1 MSEAKQTNVEDIYQL
16 SPVQQGMLFHTLL
29 EPGSGMYFDQVI
41 SRLRFTR
48 EFDLDVFQR
57 AWQKVVERQTV
68 LRMALTW
75 ERRENPLQV
84 VLQRVSLPVEQ
95 HDWRGLDTGE
105 QERRLEFFLR
115 EDRRRGFDLSKA
127 PLVRLTLFRLSDDIY
142 QFVMSYHHILMD
154 GWSLSLVLSEGLSI
168 YEALIEGEDAKL
180 GPVRPYREYI
190 SWLRAQDLTPAEE
203 YWRRMLSG
211 FTSATPLV
219 VDTNRPDGTGQGH
232 GEKYIWLSAESLAA
246 LNAFAR
252 KHQLTPSL
260 VVQAAWALLLSRY
273 SGEMDVVYG
282 LTFSGRPPEIPDIE
296 RMVGLFINTLPTRV
310 QVPPHETVSNWLKT
324 LRAEQTEL
332 TGYEYS
338 PLPQVQAWSDVP
350 RGEPLFESVVVF
362 QNLMG
367 QAGGPRRQFKSMQ
380 VLSNHYVSRMNYPL
394 SVVVAPEET
403 LEIKINYDLRRFDG
417 EVISRMLVHLKTLI
431 EGIVANPEQLV
442 CNVPLLSEDER
453 RLMLREWNATARAYP
468 ADSCIHELVEV
479 QAARDPQAVA
489 VMIAGRMLSYGEL
502 NRRANRLARRLRAL
516 GVGPEV
522 LVGICA
528 ERSFEMVVGMLAIL
542 KAGGGHVPLDPAYP
556 KRRLHFM
563 LEDARVPVLLV
574 QNRLRESLPEH
585 SAQEIILDDVPA
597 ETSPEDDANP
607 QSGVLPDNGAY
618 VIFTSGSTGRP
629 KGILLAHR
637 GLCNLIPAW
646 NELFAVEEGSHVLQ
660 FASFSFDASVWEVFS
675 ALAAGAR
682 LCFGSRQTLY
692 SGEELR
698 DMLVRQEITHALL
711 PPSLLGALDP
721 GGLPTLKMLSAIGEK
736 CTSEIA
742 EKWSNGR
749 RLFNA
754 YGPAEATITVS
765 AYEVEGGREQETAPP
780 IGKPLANMQMY
791 AVDRWLNP
799 LPVGVA
805 GELCIGGVGLA
816 RGYLTDA
823 ALTAEKFVPDPF
835 SGQAGAR
842 LYRSGDLVR
851 YRADSEVEYLGRIDH
866 QVKVRG
872 HRIEL
877 GEVEAALRRQRGVGE
892 AVVVVREGEEGER
905 RLVAYVV
912 GEGGG
917 SVPEWGELRGR
928 LAEELPSYMVPAAWV
943 ELERLPLTPNG
954 KVDRKALPAPD
965 EVRTEQSDTYVAP
978 RTPQEAALAEVWAR
992 TLGVERVGIH
1002 DNFFELG
1009 GDSILS
1015 IRVIARAKQ
1024 RGLSLS
1030 PDRLFRHPTVAEL
1043 AASLHS
1049 ASSDSS
1055 MPSRTP
1061 RAPLSGP
1068 APMLPAQLRF
1078 FEQTPVEPHHFNQA
1092 VLLAPTRH
1100 IDTRPLA
1107 SAARALLSHHD
1118 ALRARFSVEE
1128 GVWRQLIA
1136 PPSQAADFRIELVDL
1151 TGIGDVGEARA
1162 AMEAECGRLQSSFEL
1177 GRGPLFAAALFE
1189 LGGGRGQRLLLAAH
1203 HLVVDGVS
1211 WRVLL
1216 DDLERGYLQAE
1227 GGEAVELGEATAS
1240 VAERA
1245 RELEEWVRGE
1255 SGREEA
1261 AYWAEVEGVKAEVV
1275 KGERVKAEGVR
1286 AEVVSGSVPV
1296 RDSLVDNVE
1305 GRVVRA
1311 RRRLGAEVTRRV
1323 LAGSGAG
1330 RGAGAAEVLA
1340 AALGVALCGWS
1351 GAGEMLVDV
1360 EGHGRESAS
1369 GLDLSRTV
1377 GWMTSV
1383 YPLRLR
1389 GGGAGEALRWAKEA
1403 MRGVPRGGVGYGA
1416 LRYLGYLGREW
1427 SGASEGGRGVSFNYL
1442 GQFGEVGGGLWRWA
1456 EEGTGEWRSGRVE
1469 RRYELEVE
1477 ARVVEGEME
1486 IGCGYVGGRQ
1496 CEEEMEEMVRRM
1508 GELVEEMAGVG
1519 EGGATPSDFPDAD
1532 LSQRKLDSALE
1543 EMELD

>member
-1 MSEAKQTNVEDIYQL
+1 MNEAKQMNVEDIYQL

-48 EFDLDVFQR
+48 EFSLETFQR
-57 AWQKVVERQTV
+57 AWQMVVERQAV
-68 LRMALTW
+68 LRTAFTW
-75 ERRENPLQV
+75 ERREKPLQV
-84 VLQRVSLPVEQ
+84 VLQRLSLPVEHQ
-95 HDWRGLDTGE
+95 DWRGLDADE
-105 QERRLEFFLR
+105 QQKRLESFLR
-115 EDRRRGFDLSKA
+115 EDRRRGFELSKA
-127 PLVRLTLFRLSDDIY
+127 PLARLILFRLSDDVY

-154 GWSLSLVLSEGLSI
+154 GWSLSVVLGEGLSI
-168 YEALIEGEDAKL
+168 YEALTQGEDVRL
-180 GPVRPYREYI
+180 GPPRPYREYI
-190 SWLRAQDLTPAEE
+190 SWLRAQDLTATEE
-203 YWRRMLSG
+203 YWRRVLSG

-219 VDTNRPDGTGQGH
+219 VDAKGLGGAAQGH

-273 SGEMDVVYG
+273 SGETDVVYG
-282 LTFSGRPPEIPDIE
+282 LTFSGRPPAIPDIE
-296 RMVGLFINTLPTRV
+296 RMVGLFINTLPARAR
-310 QVPPHETVSNWLKT
+310 VPPHETVADWLRA
-324 LRAEQTEL
+324 LRAEQAEL
-332 TGYEYS
+332 TGFEYS
-338 PLPQVQAWSDVP
+338 PLPQVQAWGEVP

-367 QAGGPRRQFKSMQ
+367 QAAAARSQLKSVH
-380 VLSNHYVSRMNYPL
+380 VLSNRYVSRMNYPL

-431 EGIVANPEQLV
+431 EGIVADPQRLV
-442 CNVPLLSEDER
+442 RDLPLLSEDER
-453 RLMLREWNATARAYP
+453 RLMLHEWNATAGEYP
-468 ADSCIHELVEV
+468 ADSCIHHLVED
-479 QAARDPQAVA
+479 QAARDPEAIA
-489 VMIAGRMLSYGEL
+489 VMVAGQTFSYGEL

-542 KAGGGHVPLDPAYP
+542 KAGGVHVPLDPAYP
-556 KRRLHFM
+556 KRRLHLM

-574 QNRLRESLPEH
+574 QDCVRGSLPEH
-585 SAQEIILDDVPA
+585 TAQKVRLDDVLA
-597 ETSPEDDANP
+597 ETAPEDDLNP

-646 NELFAVEEGSHVLQ
+646 NELFAVEENSHVLQ

-711 PPSLLGALDP
+711 PPSLLGVLDP
-721 GGLPTLKMLSAIGEK
+721 GGLPRLKMLSAIGEK
-736 CTSEIA
+736 CTAEIA
-742 EKWSNGR
+742 ERWSEGR

-765 AYEVEGGREQETAPP
+765 AYEAGGGRERAGAPP

-799 LPVGVA
+799 LPVGVP

-823 ALTAEKFVPDPF
+823 ALTAQKFVPDPF
-835 SGQAGAR
+835 SGQPGAR

-851 YRADSEVEYLGRIDH
+851 YRADGEIEFLGRIDH

-877 GEVEAALRRQRGVGE
+877 GEVEAALRRQPGVAE
-892 AVVVVREGEEGER
+892 AVVVAQPGAGGET

-912 GEGGG
+912 GEVGAGAPG
-917 SVPEWGELRGR
+917 WGELRAR
-928 LAEELPSYMVPAAWV
+928 LSEELPGYMVPAACV

-954 KVDRKALPAPD
+954 KVDRKALPPPA
-965 EVRTEQSDTYVAP
+965 EVSTEQSDTYVAP

-992 TLGVERVGIH
+992 TLGVERVGVH

-1024 RGLSLS
+1024 HGLSLS

-1043 AASLHS
+1043 AASLTTTNTLTTS
-1049 ASSDSS
+1049 A
-1055 MPSRTP
+1055 
-1061 RAPLSGP
+1061 RARRSPLSGP
-1068 APMLPAQLRF
+1068 APLLPAQLRF
-1078 FEQTPVEPHHFNQA
+1078 FERLPAVAHQFNQA
-1092 VLLAPTRH
+1092 VLLEPRRRL
-1100 IDTRPLA
+1100 DGRPLA
-1107 SAARALLSHHD
+1107 EAARALLRHHD
-1118 ALRARFSVEE
+1118 ALRASFTAEG
-1128 GVWRQLIA
+1128 GVWRQVIGV
-1136 PPSQAADFRIELVDL
+1136 PEEAADFRVEVIDL
-1151 TGIGDVGEARA
+1151 GGARSADEALAALAGE
-1162 AMEAECGRLQSSFEL
+1162 CDRLQAGLSL
-1177 GRGPLFAAALFE
+1177 GGGPLLVAALFE
-1189 LGGGRGQRLLLAAH
+1189 LGGGLGQRLLLAAH

-1216 DDLERGYLQAE
+1216 DDLELGYSQAE
-1227 GGEAVELGEATAS
+1227 AGAPVELGELTAS

-1245 RELEEWVRGE
+1245 EELAAWAVSGD
-1255 SGREEA
+1255 GREKAE
-1261 AYWAEVEGVKAEVV
+1261 YWAEAEW
-1275 KGERVKAEGVR
+1275 AR
-1286 AEVVSGSVPV
+1286 AWVPV
-1296 RDSLVDNVE
+1296 RDGRAPNVE
-1305 GRVVRA
+1305 GAVVRA
-1311 RRRLGAEVTRRV
+1311 RRRLGAEATRRL
-1323 LAGSGAG
+1323 LAGGGGRGSGAG
-1330 RGAGAAEVLA
+1330 EVLA

-1351 GAGEMLVDV
+1351 GAGEVCVDA
-1360 EGHGRESAS
+1360 EGHGRESAA
-1369 GLDLSRTV
+1369 GLELSRTV
-1377 GWMTSV
+1377 GWLTAV
-1383 YPLRLR
+1383 YPVRLR
-1389 GGGAGEALRWAKEA
+1389 GGGVGEALRWAKEA
-1403 MRGVPRGGVGYGA
+1403 VRGVPGGGVGYGA
-1416 LRYLGYLGREW
+1416 LRYLGGEA
-1427 SGASEGGRGVSFNYL
+1427 GAGLRGERAVSFNYL
-1442 GQFGEVGGGLWRWA
+1442 GQFGEVGAGLWAWA
-1456 EEGTGEWRSGRVE
+1456 AEGTGPWRGAE
-1469 RRYELEVE
+1469 AARRYELEVE
-1477 ARVVEGEME
+1477 ARVLEGGEME
-1486 IGCGYVGGRQ
+1486 VACAYARGRQ
-1496 CEEEMEEMVRRM
+1496 REEEME
-1508 GELVEEMAGVG
+1508 GLVERMAEAAEAMAGAAEDV
-1519 EGGATPSDFPDAD
+1519 ATPSDFADAE
-1532 LSQRKLDSALE
+1532 LSQRKLDSALA

>member
-29 EPGSGMYFDQVI
+29 EPGSGMYFDQVS
-41 SRLRFTR
+41 SRLRVTR

-57 AWQKVVERQTV
+57 SWQKVVERQRV
-68 LRMALTW
+68 LRTAFTW
-75 ERRENPLQV
+75 ERREKPLQV

-95 HDWRGLDTGE
+95 HDWRELDAGE
-105 QERRLEFFLR
+105 QARRLEAFLR

-168 YEALIEGEDAKL
+168 YEALIEGEDVQL
-180 GPVRPYREYI
+180 GPARPYREYI

-203 YWRRMLSG
+203 YWRRVLSG

-219 VDTNRPDGTGQGH
+219 VDTNRPGGAGQGH
-232 GEKYIWLSAESLAA
+232 GEKYIWLSAESMAA

-273 SGEMDVVYG
+273 SGEMGVVYG

-296 RMVGLFINTLPTRV
+296 RMVGLFINTLPARV
-310 QVPPHETVSNWLKT
+310 QVTPHETVSNWLKT
-324 LRAEQTEL
+324 LHAEQAEL

-394 SVVVAPEET
+394 SVVLAPEET
-403 LEIKINYDLRRFDG
+403 LEIKINYDLRRFDV

-431 EGIVANPEQLV
+431 EGIVANAEQLV
-442 CNVPLLSEDER
+442 RDVPLLSEDER

-468 ADSCIHELVEV
+468 ADSCIHELVE
-479 QAARDPQAVA
+479 ARAGRDPQAVA
-489 VMIAGRMLSYGEL
+489 VMIAGRTLSYGEL
-502 NRRANRLARRLRAL
+502 NRRANRLARSLRAL

-542 KAGGGHVPLDPAYP
+542 KAGGVHVPLDPAYP

-574 QNRLRESLPEH
+574 QERVRESLPEH
-585 SAQEIILDDVPA
+585 SAQEIRLDDVLA

-646 NELFAVEEGSHVLQ
+646 NELFAVEENSHVLQ

-675 ALAAGAR
+675 ALVAGAR

-692 SGEELR
+692 SGDELR

-721 GGLPTLKMLSAIGEK
+721 GGLPKLKMLSAIGEK

-742 EKWSNGR
+742 DKWSDGR

-791 AVDRWLNP
+791 AVDRWLNH

-851 YRADSEVEYLGRIDH
+851 YRADGAVEYLGRSDH

-877 GEVEAALRRQRGVGE
+877 GEVEAALRRQAGVGE
-892 AVVVVREGEEGER
+892 AVVVAREEAGGER

-912 GEGGG
+912 GEEGAA
-917 SVPEWGELRGR
+917 VPGWGELRAR
-928 LAEELPSYMVPAAWV
+928 LGEELPGYMVPAAWV

-954 KVDRKALPAPD
+954 KVDRKALPAAE
-965 EVRTEQSDTYVAP
+965 EVRMEESDTYVAP
-978 RTPQEAALAEVWAR
+978 RNELEATLAEVWAR

-1015 IRVIARAKQ
+1015 IRVIARAKGH
-1024 RGLSLS
+1024 GLSLT
-1030 PDRLFRHPTVAEL
+1030 PDRLFRHPTVAAL
-1043 AASLHS
+1043 AAALP
-1049 ASSDSS
+1049 AAA
-1055 MPSRTP
+1055 PAAAPPVPPR

-1068 APMLPAQLRF
+1068 APLLPAQLRF
-1078 FEQTPVEPHHFNQA
+1078 FERAPADPHHFNQA
-1092 VLLAPTRH
+1092 VLLVPTRRL
-1100 IDTRPLA
+1100 DPRPLA
-1107 SAARALLSHHD
+1107 EAVRALVAHHD
-1118 ALRARFSVEE
+1118 ALRARFRVEA
-1128 GVWRQLIA
+1128 GGWRQFIGA
-1136 PPSQAADFRIELVDL
+1136 PAQAADFRVALSDL
-1151 TGIGDVGEARA
+1151 SGAGDAEAVRA
-1162 AMEAECGRLQSSFEL
+1162 ALVAECGRRHAGFEL
-1177 GRGPLFAAALFE
+1177 GRGS
-1189 LGGGRGQRLLLAAH
+1189 LLAGGAH
-1203 HLVVDGVS
+1203 
-1211 WRVLL
+1211 RV
-1216 DDLERGYLQAE
+1216 
-1227 GGEAVELGEATAS
+1227 
-1240 VAERA
+1240 
-1245 RELEEWVRGE
+1245 
-1255 SGREEA
+1255 
-1261 AYWAEVEGVKAEVV
+1261 
-1275 KGERVKAEGVR
+1275 
-1286 AEVVSGSVPV
+1286 
-1296 RDSLVDNVE
+1296 
-1305 GRVVRA
+1305 
-1311 RRRLGAEVTRRV
+1311 
-1323 LAGSGAG
+1323 
-1330 RGAGAAEVLA
+1330 
-1340 AALGVALCGWS
+1340 
-1351 GAGEMLVDV
+1351 
-1360 EGHGRESAS
+1360 
-1369 GLDLSRTV
+1369 
-1377 GWMTSV
+1377 
-1383 YPLRLR
+1383 
-1389 GGGAGEALRWAKEA
+1389 GGGARAAVA
-1403 MRGVPRGGVGYGA
+1403 A
-1416 LRYLGYLGREW
+1416 
-1427 SGASEGGRGVSFNYL
+1427 
-1442 GQFGEVGGGLWRWA
+1442 
-1456 EEGTGEWRSGRVE
+1456 
-1469 RRYELEVE
+1469 
-1477 ARVVEGEME
+1477 
-1486 IGCGYVGGRQ
+1486 
-1496 CEEEMEEMVRRM
+1496 
-1508 GELVEEMAGVG
+1508 
-1519 EGGATPSDFPDAD
+1519 GGAPSGG
-1532 LSQRKLDSALE
+1532 
-1543 EMELD
+1543 